1 MKLEVIDLKADQ
13 NVRVT
18 AGAIDQLVA
27 MQQDEIT
34 DHATYRAIARKIKND
49 DNRRILEKIA
59 AEEKKHYEILK
70 RYTNRSLKPEAHK
83 VWWRT
88 LMASLLGFT
97 FTIKLMES
105 GEAVAQQNYGEIIK
119 EVSEAEMMLAEEEE
133 HEKQLINMLEEER
146 LQYVGSMVLGLND
159 ALVELTGTLAGLTL
173 ALQNTRIIAL
183 SGLITGISAT
193 LSMASSE
200 FLSAKSEGDK
210 DALKSSF
217 YTGVAYLITVAL
229 LILPYLLFPSE
240 QYMIALATML
250 IAVVA
255 IIAAF
260 NYYIAVAKDLPFK
273 RRFAEMAIISLSVAA
288 LSFVVGL
295 IVKNVLGVD
304 I

>member
-1 MKLEVIDLKADQ
+1 MSRQQ
-13 NVRVT
+13 NIKIST
-18 AGAIDQLVA
+18 NAMAQLIA

-34 DHATYRAIARKIKND
+34 DHVTYKAIARKIKNPE
-49 DNRRILEKIA
+49 NKKILEKIA

-70 RYTNRSLKPEAHK
+70 RYTNRSLKPEPLK

-88 LMASLLGFT
+88 LMASILVFT

-105 GEAVAQQNYGEIIK
+105 SEAIAQHNYSDLIK
-119 EVSEAEMMLAEEEE
+119 EVPEAEIIVAEEEE
-133 HEKQLINMLEEER
+133 HEEKLINMLNEER

-159 ALVELTGTLAGLTL
+159 ALVELTGTLAGLSF

-200 FLSAKSEGDK
+200 FLSAKSEGNK

-217 YTGVAYLITVAL
+217 YTGIAYLITVVM
-229 LILPYLLFPSE
+229 LILPYLLLPP
-240 QYMIALATML
+240 QKYMLALFTML
-250 IAVVA
+250 ITVVA

-273 RRFAEMAIISLSVAA
+273 RRFLEMATISLSVAV

-295 IVKNVLGVD
+295 IVKNALGVD